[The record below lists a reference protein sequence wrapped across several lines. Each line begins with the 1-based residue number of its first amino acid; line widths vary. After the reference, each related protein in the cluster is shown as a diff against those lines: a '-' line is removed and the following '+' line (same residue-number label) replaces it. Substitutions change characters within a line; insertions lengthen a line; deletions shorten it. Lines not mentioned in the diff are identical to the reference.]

1 MNTVANQ
8 TSVETRKT
16 IVTLHCQGLSVP
28 EVARKLGVSAI
39 IVQTLVDYYQ
49 SIINRSQ
56 HKHPISLQDRAIVE
70 AIRANPNITAAQL
83 KEQCN
88 LPFSLHTVKHLGFD
102 TPPVGGSPGQI
113 LRTDLTGASVK
124 RKIGKD
130 SEGSENSCMKKK
142 CTLERKG
149 DEVAVDVKHEERE
162 EVKMEVIEE
171 ALEEERDMF
180 DVTTRIQ
187 IIDGCVMA
195 NSWAQVSTEDD
206 SDNSSGTESAILP
219 LPSPEGHRDDYSDT
233 GPPHVPLLPP
243 GVDTLVQEGLVFTE
257 VESVLPVAPPKHHP
271 VMNTMS
277 LGDVS
282 NTKLRTVPFDSQD
295 SAQKRVNPEDSDL
308 AMLSWFLITHH
319 AESEGGVAEI
329 LVLQEVD
336 LQLQVQHVLLH
347 IKVTFSRVHM
357 TTLLQ
362 LCLCLLAS
370 LLE

>member
-1 MNTVANQ
+1 MKLSMQPCLESLTRTVVVVNMNPLVHLSETWCGGAGHSVVVWRRQCVCRFSVDRFETADLWRRAVVFVTGRQVVLSVLGQRKLRLKMNTVANQ

-187 IIDGCVMA
+187 IIDG
-195 NSWAQVSTEDD
+195 
-206 SDNSSGTESAILP
+206 
-219 LPSPEGHRDDYSDT
+219 
-233 GPPHVPLLPP
+233 
-243 GVDTLVQEGLVFTE
+243 
-257 VESVLPVAPPKHHP
+257 
-271 VMNTMS
+271 
-277 LGDVS
+277 
-282 NTKLRTVPFDSQD
+282 
-295 SAQKRVNPEDSDL
+295 
-308 AMLSWFLITHH
+308 
-319 AESEGGVAEI
+319 
-329 LVLQEVD
+329 
-336 LQLQVQHVLLH
+336 
-347 IKVTFSRVHM
+347 
-357 TTLLQ
+357 
-362 LCLCLLAS
+362 
-370 LLE
+370 